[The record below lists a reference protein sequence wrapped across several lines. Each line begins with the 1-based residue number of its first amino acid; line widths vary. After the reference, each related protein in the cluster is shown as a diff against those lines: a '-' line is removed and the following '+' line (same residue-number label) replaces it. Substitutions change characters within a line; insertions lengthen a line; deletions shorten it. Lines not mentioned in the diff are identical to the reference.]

1 MLAHKRVSYAVQA
14 LEGDAVQN
22 SYNLKRV
29 MLADG
34 RDPHNWDTFKAGMIA
49 GYAEV
54 SPDIYVRT
62 HLSKLKQGSGFVQL
76 YYEKFTAVLSQA
88 DKYPVLGAEAV

>member
-1 MLAHKRVSYAVQA
+1 MLCKT
-14 LEGDAVQN
+14 GTT
-22 SYNLKRV
+22 LKRI

-34 RDPHNWDTFKAGMIA
+34 KDPNDWDSFHAGMIA

-62 HLSKLKQGSGFVQL
+62 HLSKLKQGSGSVRT
-76 YYEKFTAVLSQA
+76 YYEEFTVGRFPNWETL
-88 DKYPVLGAEAV
+88 P